1 MVTWA
6 MQGVFWR
13 IRGDRKLAIIKYSAS
28 DISMFVA
35 DGQGPSILIGK
46 APCMSVYMH
55 NYSVE
60 GPLIS

>member
-6 MQGVFWR
+6 MLGVFWR
-13 IRGDRKLAIIKYSAS
+13 IRDDRTCDNKIQRERYIR
-28 DISMFVA
+28 MFVA
-35 DGQGPSILIGK
+35 GGQGPSILIGK